1 MTVYVMKKT
10 EILSVNLMDWTA
22 AKSGNQL
29 EIRFAIL
36 KIIMNTVTLME
47 EIVVLKLGLEMV
59 FVMMSTI
66 IIDVAHMMVVIAV

>member
-1 MTVYVMKKT
+1 MMKKT
-10 EILSVNLMDWTA
+10 EIMSVNLMDWTA